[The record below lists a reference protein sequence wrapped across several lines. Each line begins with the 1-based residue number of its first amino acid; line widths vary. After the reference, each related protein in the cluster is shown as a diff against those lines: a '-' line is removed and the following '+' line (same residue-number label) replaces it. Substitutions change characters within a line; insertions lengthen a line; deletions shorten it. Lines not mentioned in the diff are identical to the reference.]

1 MNKHEDKV
9 EVTLSIAVDGV
20 KAAARNAQT
29 LQDVVLDL
37 PTVDPKKLSIDD
49 KIYGLKIVPVKDSA
63 KSSTPST
70 VYTVGVVD
78 INVESLSGIVHPG
91 MVTINTH
98 IDIPKEVAHTH
109 SIEEVY
115 FEDKE
120 AARAVALVFLE
131 EAYHKSEEAVTA
143 AEEIRS
149 FLMEQFEAQ
158 RV

>member
-1 MNKHEDKV
+1 MKDQEKV
-9 EVTLSIAVDGV
+9 EVTLSVAVTGV
-20 KAAARNAQT
+20 RAAARNAAT
-29 LQDVVLDL
+29 LEEVVLDL
-37 PTVDPKKLSIDD
+37 PSVDPKKLSIDD

-63 KSSTPST
+63 KSSVPST
-70 VYTVGVVD
+70 VHTVGVID
-78 INVESLSGIVHPG
+78 INVDTLSGVTHPG

-109 SIEEVY
+109 GIEEVY

-131 EAYHKSEEAVTA
+131 EAYNKSEEGVIA
-143 AEEIRS
+143 AEEIRD
-149 FLMEQFEAQ
+149 FLAEQFKAQ